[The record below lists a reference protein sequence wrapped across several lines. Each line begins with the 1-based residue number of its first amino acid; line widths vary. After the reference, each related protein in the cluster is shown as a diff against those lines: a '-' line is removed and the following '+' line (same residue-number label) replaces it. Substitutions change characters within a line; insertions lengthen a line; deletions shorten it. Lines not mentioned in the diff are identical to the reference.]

1 MPLSSVVG
9 AQSIVKP
16 GVCTS
21 STRPASPYDGQVI
34 YMTDVDQT
42 AVWDGTQWTVL
53 APIAGGRN
61 AVINGGMDVWQRGT
75 TSTSTADGYLVADR
89 WYAYK
94 SAGNTTLSRQTA
106 SLDNFTYSLRFQRVS
121 GATEVGVKAL
131 AYMLEN
137 TTTAR
142 LVNKTI
148 TLSFWAKS
156 GANYSAAS
164 SSLSW
169 TLVTGTGSTDV
180 NFLSTG
186 YTGQAN
192 AGSGSIT
199 LTTSWQRFSVSISV
213 PSGKTQM
220 GFYFSYT
227 PVGTAGA
234 NDWFEVTGV
243 QLEAGAVATPFEF
256 EDISQTL
263 EKCLRYYQK
272 SWADAVVPLT
282 SGDANGLVYA
292 SSYTAASVSHSI
304 GQITFQVPFRAT
316 PTVTIYGYSPA
327 TAGVVSNVQGTNLAA
342 NSGLTQFITTKS
354 ANVYNGSGGSI
365 TPNLGGYLFH
375 YVASAE
381 L

>member
-1 MPLSSVVG
+1 MTVSATTQG
-9 AQSIVKP
+9 IRP
-16 GVCTS
+16 GVCL
-21 STRPASPYDGQVI
+21 STAKPVAPFDGQVI

-61 AVINGGMDVWQRGT
+61 VVINGGMDVWQRGT

-192 AGSGSIT
+192 TGSGSVT

-256 EDISQTL
+256 EDAQVTL
-263 EKCLRYYQK
+263 AKCQRYYCLH
-272 SWADAVVPLT
+272 PLVSTDMSVASGVLMMTTICHPVTMRAAPTITQTGSTIFNLNAASTFSTDPALFTPQSTTVFVT
-282 SGDANGLVYA
+282 S
-292 SSYTAASVSHSI
+292 TAAARCYLHR
-304 GQITFQVPFRAT
+304 P
-316 PTVTIYGYSPA
+316 
-327 TAGVVSNVQGTNLAA
+327 VQL
-342 NSGLTQFITTKS
+342 
-354 ANVYNGSGGSI
+354 
-365 TPNLGGYLFH
+365 
-375 YVASAE
+375 SAE

>member
-1 MPLSSVVG
+1 MTISATTQG
-9 AQSIVKP
+9 IKP
-16 GVCTS
+16 GVCL
-21 STRPASPYDGQVI
+21 STNRPVNPFDGQVI

-42 AVWDGTQWTVL
+42 AVWDGSQWTVL

-61 AVINGGMDVWQRGT
+61 MVINGGMDVWQRGT

-121 GATEVGVKAL
+121 AATEVGIKAL

-156 GANYSAAS
+156 GANYSATS
-164 SSLSW
+164 SALNW
-169 TLVTGTGSTDV
+169 VLVTGTGSTDV

-192 AGSGSIT
+192 TGSGSVT
-199 LTTSWQRFSVSISV
+199 LTTSFQRFSVSISV

-234 NDWFEVTGV
+234 NDWFEITGV

-256 EDISQTL
+256 EDIGTTL
-263 EKCLRYYQK
+263 SKCQRYFTR
-272 SWADAVVPLT
+272 SDLIVRAVPRFTDGIALST
-282 SGDANGLVYA
+282 VYFK
-292 SSYTAASVSHSI
+292 VSMRS
-304 GQITFQVPFRAT
+304 A
-316 PTVTIYGYSPA
+316 PTVTITNVTGTNNCDA
-327 TAGVVSNVQGTNLAA
+327 TATDGFKTYSSAAHTNNESSFSWTAA
-342 NSGLTQFITTKS
+342 I
-354 ANVYNGSGGSI
+354 
-365 TPNLGGYLFH
+365 
-375 YVASAE
+375 E

>member
-1 MPLSSVVG
+1 MTISATTQG
-9 AQSIVKP
+9 IKP
-16 GVCTS
+16 GVCL
-21 STRPASPYDGQVI
+21 STNRPANPFDGQVI

-169 TLVTGTGSTDV
+169 VLVTGTGSTDV

-192 AGSGSIT
+192 TGSGSVT

-234 NDWFEVTGV
+234 NDWFEATGV

-256 EDISQTL
+256 EDIGVTQMKCERYFQKNTTL
-263 EKCLRYYQK
+263 VE
-272 SWADAVVPLT
+272 V
-282 SGDANGLVYA
+282 GLGGTVN
-292 SSYTAASVSHSI
+292 SYVDWQFRTPMRAA
-304 GQITFQVPFRAT
+304 
-316 PTVTIYGYSPA
+316 PTVTNGGA
-327 TAGVVSNVQGTNLAA
+327 TTASATTIDRYYAYRAGGNTVQLAA
-342 NSGLTQFITTKS
+342 GAT
-354 ANVYNGSGGSI
+354 
-365 TPNLGGYLFH
+365 
-375 YVASAE
+375 ASAE